1 MGAGKVLGAIIGFAA
16 GLLIGHPLAIVLLA
30 ALGGFVGHRVDEQH
44 AQFTDTSDVLSDFV
58 PLPRPLTPAE
68 EMERE
73 ELHLEEPLP
82 REPEA
87 YEDLARD
94 LCALFIEVAHA
105 DGDVRREEVREI
117 RRYFETSLGYG
128 PESLQLVRGH
138 LKEFLARPPD
148 LDAAARACGEQLPS
162 DERRRL
168 LDVLFELALVDG
180 ALQRSE
186 REALRRAAR
195 GLGISEDDE
204 QAIATLHLGDGDAH
218 YAVLGLTPEA
228 TDAEVKRAF
237 RQLAA
242 EYHPDK
248 AAHYGKQA
256 AEQASR
262 RFQEVRDAYEEIRR
276 LRGL

>member
-1 MGAGKVLGAIIGFAA
+1 MGAGKVLGAIVGLVA
-16 GLLIGHPLAIVLLA
+16 GLLIGHPLAIILLA
-30 ALGGFVGHRVDEQH
+30 AAGGFVGHRLDEQH
-44 AQFTDTSDVLSDFV
+44 ALFTETPDVLSDF
-58 PLPRPLTPAE
+58 LPPDPRAFE
-68 EMERE
+68 EDR
-73 ELHLEEPLP
+73 
-82 REPEA
+82 PEA
-87 YEDLARD
+87 GDWEETQGGLARD

-105 DGDVRREEVREI
+105 DGDVRREEVREV
-117 RRYFETSLGYG
+117 RRYFETTLGYG

-148 LDAAARACGEQLPS
+148 LDAAARSCAAQLPS
-162 DERRRL
+162 AERRRL
-168 LDVLFELALVDG
+168 LDSLFELALVDG

-195 GLGISEDDE
+195 GLGISVVDE
-204 QAIATLHLGDGDAH
+204 QAIATRHLGEGEEH
-218 YAVLGLTPEA
+218 YAVLGLEPDA

-248 AAHYGKQA
+248 AAHAGRQA